1 MTQSLDTRILDL
13 YEDLS
18 PSEQRLADI
27 VLEHQR
33 DLASY
38 SATELARRAGVS
50 KATAAR
56 LFQRLGYENYNE
68 ARRQARS
75 LRHWGSPLI
84 ALSEATDLSKVNT
97 NLLMHLNNDLTNVTR
112 TFEALRND
120 AVTDAIDAL
129 AEAPRV
135 WVLGLRGSYSMAHYA
150 RFLLVLLKPDVRLIP
165 IGGLSFAEEV
175 VDMSAGDAVLAIGFR
190 RRPRALKALMEKAKS
205 RGAKIIFVTDLTA
218 SLTPRN
224 ADFVLRCHTR
234 PSYFV
239 DSYTAAMSVLN
250 YLVSSLA
257 LKLGDKARSRID
269 AIDTL
274 HDEIDV
280 FTVMAKPSDP

>member
-1 MTQSLDTRILDL
+1 MPQSLDARILDV
-13 YEDLS
+13 YETLS

-38 SATELARRAGVS
+38 SATELSRRAGVS

-75 LRHWGSPLI
+75 LKHWGSPLI
-84 ALSEATDLSKVNT
+84 ALSEVADLSKVDT

-112 TFEALRND
+112 TFEVLRND
-120 AVTDAIDAL
+120 VVTASVDAL
-129 AEAPRV
+129 AAAPRV
-135 WVLGLRGSYSMAHYA
+135 WVLGLRSSYVMAHYA
-150 RFLLVLLKPDVRLIP
+150 RFLLIMLKQDVRLVP
-165 IGGLSFAEEV
+165 VGGLSFAEEV
-175 VDMSAGDAVLAIGFR
+175 VDMAAGDVLLAIGFR
-190 RRPRALKALMEKAKS
+190 RRPRVLKALMENARD
-205 RGAKIIFVTDLTA
+205 RGVKVIFVTDLTA
-218 SLTPRN
+218 SLTPRS
-224 ADFVLRCHTR
+224 AEFVLRCHSR
-234 PSYFV
+234 PSYFT

-250 YLVSSLA
+250 FLASSLA
-257 LKLGDKARSRID
+257 LKLGTPARLRLD

-274 HDEIDV
+274 HDELDA
-280 FTVMAKPSDP
+280 FTVLAKRT